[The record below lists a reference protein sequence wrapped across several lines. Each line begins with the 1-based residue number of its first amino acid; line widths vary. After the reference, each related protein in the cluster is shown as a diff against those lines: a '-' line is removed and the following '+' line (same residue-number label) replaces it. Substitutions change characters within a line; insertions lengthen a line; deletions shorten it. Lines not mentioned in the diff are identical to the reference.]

1 MKTSRRTIVQT
12 GLAATG
18 LVAAGTVGAPAILRA
33 QTRPP
38 AGRTLRAVMHGDIPT
53 YDPIW
58 TTANMSAYH
67 GALVYDTLFGIDDKE
82 VPQPQMVGKYGA
94 SDDKL
99 TWTFELRD
107 GLRWHDGS
115 AVTTADIVPSL
126 KRWAVRNGA
135 AQIMMQRVKAIE
147 AKDDRTFTIQLKEKF
162 GLLLD
167 TLASSDTPAC
177 FMMRKREAETDP
189 MQKIDQV
196 VGSGPFVF
204 NQSETRAGAQYVYDK
219 NAAYVPRAEPPRGI
233 AGGKVAKVDRVIL
246 QNMPDAQTA
255 VAALQAGEIDFY
267 ETPPI
272 DLLGGLQSDPN
283 IAIDIIF
290 DLGTVG
296 MMRMNHLQP
305 PFDNVKVRQALLHII
320 KQEDMLRPTFSDAKW
335 FHGCGSFFT
344 CGSPMEN
351 DANMDWYKGG
361 PNLERARALMKEGG
375 YDGRPIVL
383 LQATN
388 IAYMMNAAA
397 VFAQQLRSAGFN
409 VKLEAMD
416 WSNVVQRR
424 SNKGPVDK
432 GGWNIFITSGGGSS
446 YSNPFIDIGMAANG
460 EKGWYGWPTNA
471 LHEQLREQW
480 VNAETQDERKAI
492 ARKIQD
498 NAWNFVPHLYYG
510 QWTQPVAHRKN
521 VTGWVHVP
529 EIIPFWNVQKS

>member
-1 MKTSRRTIVQT
+1 MKSSRRTIMQAA
-12 GLAATG
+12 LAT
-18 LVAAGTVGAPAILRA
+18 VASPAIVRA

-38 AGRTLRAVMHGDIPT
+38 ASRTIRAVMHGDIPT

-67 GALVYDTLFGIDDKE
+67 GALIYDTLFGIDGHE
-82 VPQPQMVGKYGA
+82 VPQPQMVGKYGS
-94 SDDKL
+94 SDDKM

-107 GLRWHDGS
+107 GLRWHDGT
-115 AVTTADIVPSL
+115 AVTTADVVPSL
-126 KRWAVRNGA
+126 KRWAARNGA
-135 AQIMMQRVKAIE
+135 AQLMTQRLKGIE
-147 AKDDRTFTIQLKEKF
+147 AKDERTFTITLKEKF

-167 TLASSDTPAC
+167 TLASSDTPTC

-189 MQKIDQV
+189 MQKIETI

-204 NQSETRAGAQYVYDK
+204 NPGETRPGSQYVYDR
-219 NAAYVPRAEPPRGI
+219 NANYVPRGEPATGI
-233 AGGKVAKVDRVIL
+233 AGGKVVKVDRVVL
-246 QNMPDAQTA
+246 QNMPDSQTA
-255 VAALQAGEIDFY
+255 VSALQAGEIDFY

-272 DLLGGLQSDPN
+272 DLLPQLQGDPN
-283 IAIDIIF
+283 ISVEIIF

-296 MMRMNHLQP
+296 MMRVNHLQP
-305 PFDNVKVRQALLHII
+305 PFDNIKVRQALLYIM
-320 KQEDMLRPTFSDAKW
+320 KQEDMLRPTFSDPKW

-351 DANMDWYKGG
+351 DANMAWFKGG
-361 PNLERARALMKEGG
+361 QNLAKARELMKEGG

-388 IAYMMNAAA
+388 IQYMLNAAT
-397 VFAQQLRSAGFN
+397 VWAQQLRSAGFN
-409 VKLEAMD
+409 VQVEAMD
-416 WSNVVQRR
+416 WSQVVQRR
-424 SNKGPVDK
+424 TNKGAPDK

-446 YSNPFIDIGMAANG
+446 YSNPFIDIGMATNG
-460 EKGWYGWPTNA
+460 EKGWFGWPTNE
-471 LHEQLREQW
+471 LHEQLRAKWIDASSIE
-480 VNAETQDERKAI
+480 ERKAI
-492 ARKIQD
+492 ARQIQE

-529 EIIPFWNVQKS
+529 EIIPFWNVQKA